1 MTTCPDEITE
11 LLPWYVNQTLDA
23 AARAN
28 VERHLAE
35 CPSCRRHVDGLRA
48 LQSVLAEHPQK
59 AVLPRVESILDRLS
73 QVRRPSPAKLSWQW
87 VWMLVG
93 TQTKVIRHDIWGASA
108 LVMVLGTLITLFFY
122 GPSHASIGALPLVWA
137 APIVAAGGVAFL
149 YGSSVAPSMEIELTT
164 PVSPRLI
171 LLARLMLTFGFDLV
185 LGLAGSIMLTL
196 AHPGLSLWPLVVTWL
211 APMAFLS
218 SLAFLLTVL
227 TADPNVG
234 FLVSLGVWAV
244 QSAAGTVGWAGVS
257 WLIPDLVAAA
267 ARPWLWPLALLL
279 GGLALWAGG
288 REERWI
294 RGRA

>member
-1 MTTCPDEITE
+1 MGICPKEIIE
-11 LLPWYVNQTLDA
+11 LLPWYVNQTLDDA
-23 AARAN
+23 AKAD

-35 CPSCRRHVDGLRA
+35 CSSCRRRVEGQRA
-48 LQSVLAEHPQK
+48 LQGVLAARPQE
-59 AVLPRVESILDRLS
+59 AMLPRVENVLDRLAP
-73 QVRRPSPAKLSWQW
+73 QPPAKLDWRW
-87 VWMLVG
+87 VWALIV
-93 TQTKVIRHDIWGASA
+93 TQARMIRRDIWIASA
-108 LVMVLGTLITLFFY
+108 LVMALGTLITVFSGEPHQMAL
-122 GPSHASIGALPLVWA
+122 GALPLVWA
-137 APIVAAGGVAFL
+137 APVVAAAGVAFL
-149 YGSSVAPSMEIELTT
+149 YGPSVAPAIEIELTA

-171 LLARLMLTFGFDLV
+171 LLARLMLTFGFDLL
-185 LGLAGSIMLTL
+185 LGLGGSTAL
-196 AHPGLSLWPLVVTWL
+196 ALANPHLSLWPLVATWL

-244 QSAAGTVGWAGVS
+244 QSTAEIAGRGALWF
-257 WLIPDLVAAA
+257 IPGLTAA
-267 ARPWLWPLALLL
+267 ARPWLWILALLL